1 MSSWSTKNILFGP
14 LDRAE
19 ITSSLV
25 RSLEAK
31 KHILKPIFKHFW
43 KLQRVTQLRPRKGPN
58 RKTFPRDESFKMIR
72 RIVFC
77 TLGTFWGRFGA
88 GRSHFWAIYNQRAT
102 SQAPKR
108 QARRGSQLVLMNLLT
123 FLFQHLSSDLEYF
136 YLEAAGLQ
144 KDRRGL

>member
-1 MSSWSTKNILFGP
+1 MKNGLNYSASPFLTP
-14 LDRAE
+14 QLDFWP
-19 ITSSLV
+19 
-25 RSLEAK
+25 
-31 KHILKPIFKHFW
+31 HIYI
-43 KLQRVTQLRPRKGPN
+43 
-58 RKTFPRDESFKMIR
+58 
-72 RIVFC
+72 
-77 TLGTFWGRFGA
+77 
-88 GRSHFWAIYNQRAT
+88 RAT

>member
-1 MSSWSTKNILFGP
+1 MKKIRFVFQVFLFCY
-14 LDRAE
+14 LF
-19 ITSSLV
+19 V
-25 RSLEAK
+25 
-31 KHILKPIFKHFW
+31 
-43 KLQRVTQLRPRKGPN
+43 
-58 RKTFPRDESFKMIR
+58 
-72 RIVFC
+72 
-77 TLGTFWGRFGA
+77 
-88 GRSHFWAIYNQRAT
+88 QRAT

>member
-1 MSSWSTKNILFGP
+1 MLYNTGLY
-14 LDRAE
+14 
-19 ITSSLV
+19 
-25 RSLEAK
+25 
-31 KHILKPIFKHFW
+31 
-43 KLQRVTQLRPRKGPN
+43 
-58 RKTFPRDESFKMIR
+58 
-72 RIVFC
+72 IV
-77 TLGTFWGRFGA
+77 
-88 GRSHFWAIYNQRAT
+88 RAT

>member
-1 MSSWSTKNILFGP
+1 MYRNLLNI
-14 LDRAE
+14 
-19 ITSSLV
+19 
-25 RSLEAK
+25 
-31 KHILKPIFKHFW
+31 IFKNV
-43 KLQRVTQLRPRKGPN
+43 L
-58 RKTFPRDESFKMIR
+58 R
-72 RIVFC
+72 RIKV
-77 TLGTFWGRFGA
+77 
-88 GRSHFWAIYNQRAT
+88 RAT

>member
-1 MSSWSTKNILFGP
+1 MDRKHVQMDQIYQSHQLPTH
-14 LDRAE
+14 LDTYMWR
-19 ITSSLV
+19 
-25 RSLEAK
+25 
-31 KHILKPIFKHFW
+31 
-43 KLQRVTQLRPRKGPN
+43 
-58 RKTFPRDESFKMIR
+58 
-72 RIVFC
+72 
-77 TLGTFWGRFGA
+77 
-88 GRSHFWAIYNQRAT
+88 RAT

>member
-1 MSSWSTKNILFGP
+1 MDTKHVQMDQGYQSHRLP
-14 LDRAE
+14 SDLDTY
-19 ITSSLV
+19 IWT
-25 RSLEAK
+25 
-31 KHILKPIFKHFW
+31 
-43 KLQRVTQLRPRKGPN
+43 
-58 RKTFPRDESFKMIR
+58 
-72 RIVFC
+72 
-77 TLGTFWGRFGA
+77 
-88 GRSHFWAIYNQRAT
+88 RAT